1 MARMLVLVR
10 AHPRYGYRR
19 IGALLKAEGWSVNRK
34 RVHRLW
40 RSEGLKVP
48 QKRHKKRR
56 LGNSVNGITRRRAEH
71 KDHVWCWDFIF
82 DRTEDGRALK
92 CLSIVDEFTRECLA
106 LEVGR
111 GLKSGQVIDVLIEL
125 FHVRGLPMH
134 IRCDNGPEFIAR
146 TIRNWLERA
155 KVETLYIEPASPWE
169 NG

>member
-1 MARMLVLVR
+1 MTRMLELVR